1 MILKG
6 IHLTKHRTTKGYQG
20 SNNAFYKTARWR
32 KDRELHLQMNPLCKL
47 CQELEGRTEA
57 ATVSDHI
64 IPINQGGSVW
74 DWSNRQPLCKRH
86 NAIKTALDNPNNQ
99 L

>member
-6 IHLTKHRTTKGYQG
+6 ITYPKTRTRKGYNG
-20 SNNAFYKTARWR
+20 SSDPFYQTKQWKEDR
-32 KDRELHLQMNPLCKL
+32 KQHLIYNPLCEICKK
-47 CQELEGRTEA
+47 EGRTTE

-64 IPINQGGSVW
+64 IPIKQGGDKW
-74 DWSNRQPLCKRH
+74 DWSNRQPLCKHH
-86 NAIKTALDNPNNQ
+86 NAVKTALDNPNNQ

>member
-6 IHLTKHRTTKGYQG
+6 ISLIKGRTTKGYSG
-20 SNNAFYKTARWR
+20 SRDPFYQTKEWKQDA
-32 KDRELHLQMNPLCKL
+32 KMHLTTHPLCVL
-47 CQELEGRTEA
+47 CETLEQRVTV

-64 IPINQGGSVW
+64 IPIKQGGDKW
-74 DWSNRQPLCKRH
+74 DWKNRQGLCNRH

-99 L
+99 

>member
-6 IHLTKHRTTKGYQG
+6 ITLTKQRTTKGYQ
-20 SNNAFYKTARWR
+20 SSHDLRYQTRRWK
-32 KDRELHLQMNPLCKL
+32 KDRALHLQANPLCNI
-47 CQELEGRTEA
+47 CMELDNKVEP

-64 IPINQGGSVW
+64 IPVNQGGDMW
-74 DWSNRQPLCKRH
+74 DWNNRQGLCKRH

-99 L
+99 